1 MRKVLLLLLAAAMLL
16 GLCAPAF
23 AHDVPDLSRTGT
35 LNITMRFDG
44 AQVGGGTLTA
54 YRAGEIREDG
64 GSYSF
69 VTTGR
74 FTESGEVLW
83 EIDSARLAEDLAKF
97 AKEKEL
103 AGVTRNIGFDGRVK
117 FENLEPGLYLMVQQ
131 SAADGYSKAAP
142 FLVSVPMLED
152 GAYVYDVD
160 ASPKVELEKAPA
172 TNPPSSSTDSK
183 LPQTG
188 QLNWPVPVM
197 ATAGVGLFTCGWVIR
212 FRRGKDENA

>member
-1 MRKVLLLLLAAAMLL
+1 MRKGFMLLLTAILLL
-16 GLCAPAF
+16 GMCAPAF
-23 AHDVPDLSRTGT
+23 AHDVPDMSRQGA

-44 AQVGGGTLTA
+44 AQVGGGTLTVH
-54 YRAGEIREDG
+54 RVGEVHEDN
-64 GSYSF
+64 GSYSY

-74 FTESGEVLW
+74 FAESGEELW

-97 AKEKEL
+97 AKDKKL
-103 AGVTRNIGFDGRVK
+103 SGVTKNIGSDGKAK
-117 FENLEPGLYLMVQQ
+117 FEGLEPGLYLMVQET
-131 SAADGYSKAAP
+131 AADGYSKAAP
-142 FLVSVPMLED
+142 FLVGVPMLED
-152 GAYVYDVD
+152 GVYVYEVD
-160 ASPKVELEKAPA
+160 ASPKVELEKVPA
-172 TNPPSSSTDSK
+172 TKKPSSSTDSK

>member
-83 EIDSARLAEDLAKF
+83 EIDSARLAEDLAAF
-97 AKEKEL
+97 AEEKEL
-103 AGVTRNIGFDGRVK
+103 AGVTKNIGSDGKVQ
-117 FENLEPGLYLMVQQ
+117 FENLESGLYLMVQQ
-131 SAADGYSKAAP
+131 TAADGYSKAAP

-160 ASPKVELEKAPA
+160 ASPKVELEKVPA